1 LQNQHF
7 YSVHQLSAQVS
18 KLEQRIR
25 ELEQSNYRLQQALDM
40 LKKNPPIHVERIDYH
55 FDQLKIER
63 LEGTLNIGINPLDP
77 EQIDEIFVQKQGE
90 KFPVDPKALQRL
102 YERLYQFLDREL
114 PPIIEE
120 EKTAIG
126 LKLDQSYT
134 EFIKQDLLKQLKSQ
148 IERQLSK
155 RNANPEPEQEEEI
168 FETIKRDMVQ
178 AVRAFLSQF
187 PLKGDD

>member
-1 LQNQHF
+1 MQNQHF

-102 YERLYQFLDREL
+102 YERLYLFLDREL

-120 EKTAIG
+120 EKTALG

-134 EFIKQDLLKQLKSQ
+134 EFIKQDLLKQLKNQ

>member
-1 LQNQHF
+1 MQNQHF

-134 EFIKQDLLKQLKSQ
+134 EFIKQDLLKQLKNQ

-155 RNANPEPEQEEEI
+155 RNAKPEPEQEEEI